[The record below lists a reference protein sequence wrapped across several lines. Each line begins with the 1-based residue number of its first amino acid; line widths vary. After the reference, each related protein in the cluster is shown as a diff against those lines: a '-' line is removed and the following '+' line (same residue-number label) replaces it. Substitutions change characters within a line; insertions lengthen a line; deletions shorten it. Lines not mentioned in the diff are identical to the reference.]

1 MAEFE
6 KAPGETPFQYTA
18 TDNDWYG
25 LVVFNNSP
33 GSLSA
38 TFTVEF
44 NQGPCEV
51 DELVDRVCETDR
63 GVPRTYSFQQ
73 TSNSWA
79 GVAVSH
85 LGGDDKDIDIYDHPE
100 ATGVPLV
107 GSYFSQGTD
116 FVVGDFNHA
125 ALGAYYPQ
133 VTYGGSAVD
142 YTVEWDGDQEQ
153 LLPGIPESGSVGEGN
168 PDCGLIRVWDCDLEA
183 GREYA
188 FILTTKGSADV
199 RLALFRNPGPGVPW
213 AGRAQAEFEKTAL
226 DPPHLYTA
234 PDTDRYAVVV
244 FNNSHGGDDYT
255 LRMESDECSRLT
267 SASCQ
272 TSNLRPG
279 CFSFEHLPASWTA
292 VAVKPAE
299 GDDKDICVYDNPHAL
314 GTPLN
319 CSSRLEGTDVLV
331 GDFNHNPPGTYYA
344 RVVGGAEGAN
354 HVVEWS
360 NGPELLYPA
369 TPVSGTVGGASG
381 DCGLVRIFNLP
392 LESGRQH
399 CFTLLEEGAA
409 DIRLALFKNPGSG
422 SYWAGRALAE
432 FEKGAAETPYLYTA
446 TSDDWFGLVVFNDSP
461 GSVSGNYTLRMD
473 VGPCATPPS
482 ELVAGEC
489 QASTGVPKV
498 YSLVQ
503 ESSFWAA
510 VAVNPSAEDDKDICV
525 FDNPGG
531 AGTPLVCSSTA
542 TGTDFVLG
550 DFNHTPTGIYY
561 PQVTFGDGSASYLI
575 EWDGGPETIEL
586 GATVN
591 GSVGGG
597 GGDCGLIRVWDVP
610 LASGGRYRFHL
621 STEGAADIRVALF
634 KNPGSSAHWTGRNGR
649 EFELLA
655 AGSPYQYEATGDD
668 RYGLVVFN
676 DSPGS
681 PSGSFT
687 VRVEDLTPP
696 GCPEPCPPGP
706 RVLAGEGVGQLG
718 ELVEIEI
725 MLRDT
730 PVPVDAFSL
739 EVQYDAGMLA
749 FAPTDE
755 ACGLTAG
762 WGELDAADSQP
773 PGVITIEGID
783 AAAIPPG
790 SLGCIA
796 RLTFEVIC
804 PDCVEGEASPLVP
817 RSLGGDLAG
826 IGICCGT
833 FMYGHGAA
841 CPADGDVDENGV
853 LTPGD
858 AQCAFRIF
866 LHAQTVPSGCDVP
879 EWDCEI
885 AASDV
890 NCNEVVTP
898 GDALAIFRRFLDG
911 LPPEHCFARDPPLM
925 VAKSPL
931 PAMTAPPAEHYRLD
945 LAELTSS
952 PPGPVAAALVMDPL
966 MGEAAFGFEL
976 DFDPAAFEYLGL
988 AAGRAA
994 EDWIALDGEETA
1006 GGRLIIGGFDPRGLD
1021 EAEVRSALDADGRV
1035 TIATLS
1041 FHKRVAGVTPGPVH
1055 WRERILGGNDAGSPP
1070 GTAAVGGIFLGRPY
1084 PNPSRSGA
1092 LMVLSIPGGERRS
1105 VRISVYDLLGRRIRT
1120 IVDGRLSGGIHW
1132 AEWDRRDEM
1141 GRVVGAGVYFFD
1153 VRSADFVA
1161 RRKLVVLD

>member
-1 MAEFE
+1 MRPRTKGLVAEGIGSRSVLLLAAALSGQLLLVPAVSAQDLLANRACETDNDVPHIYSFTQTLRYWTVVGVNVSPGDDKDIWLYDNPQGTGTALAVSVLPTGTTDFVAGDFNHNSAGTYYPKVAQGGAVDYVTEWDAGGSILNPGSPVTVQVGGTSGSCGVVGIWDLQLEVGRQYCFSLTSNGAADIRMSLLKNPTSGPYWASRFMAEFE

-153 LLPGIPESGSVGEGN
+153 LLPGIPESGSVGAGN

-409 DIRLALFKNPGSG
+409 DTG
-422 SYWAGRALAE
+422 AGRVRE
-432 FEKGAAETPYLYTA
+432 
-446 TSDDWFGLVVFNDSP
+446 
-461 GSVSGNYTLRMD
+461 
-473 VGPCATPPS
+473 
-482 ELVAGEC
+482 
-489 QASTGVPKV
+489 
-498 YSLVQ
+498 
-503 ESSFWAA
+503 
-510 VAVNPSAEDDKDICV
+510 
-525 FDNPGG
+525 
-531 AGTPLVCSSTA
+531 
-542 TGTDFVLG
+542 
-550 DFNHTPTGIYY
+550 
-561 PQVTFGDGSASYLI
+561 
-575 EWDGGPETIEL
+575 
-586 GATVN
+586 
-591 GSVGGG
+591 GGG
-597 GGDCGLIRVWDVP
+597 GNPVP
-610 LASGGRYRFHL
+610 LH
-621 STEGAADIRVALF
+621 
-634 KNPGSSAHWTGRNGR
+634 
-649 EFELLA
+649 
-655 AGSPYQYEATGDD
+655 
-668 RYGLVVFN
+668 
-676 DSPGS
+676 
-681 PSGSFT
+681 
-687 VRVEDLTPP
+687 
-696 GCPEPCPPGP
+696 
-706 RVLAGEGVGQLG
+706 
-718 ELVEIEI
+718 
-725 MLRDT
+725 
-730 PVPVDAFSL
+730 
-739 EVQYDAGMLA
+739 
-749 FAPTDE
+749 
-755 ACGLTAG
+755 
-762 WGELDAADSQP
+762 
-773 PGVITIEGID
+773 
-783 AAAIPPG
+783 
-790 SLGCIA
+790 
-796 RLTFEVIC
+796 
-804 PDCVEGEASPLVP
+804 
-817 RSLGGDLAG
+817 
-826 IGICCGT
+826 
-833 FMYGHGAA
+833 
-841 CPADGDVDENGV
+841 
-853 LTPGD
+853 
-858 AQCAFRIF
+858 
-866 LHAQTVPSGCDVP
+866 CDQ
-879 EWDCEI
+879 
-885 AASDV
+885 
-890 NCNEVVTP
+890 
-898 GDALAIFRRFLDG
+898 
-911 LPPEHCFARDPPLM
+911 
-925 VAKSPL
+925 
-931 PAMTAPPAEHYRLD
+931 
-945 LAELTSS
+945 
-952 PPGPVAAALVMDPL
+952 
-966 MGEAAFGFEL
+966 
-976 DFDPAAFEYLGL
+976 
-988 AAGRAA
+988 
-994 EDWIALDGEETA
+994 
-1006 GGRLIIGGFDPRGLD
+1006 
-1021 EAEVRSALDADGRV
+1021 
-1035 TIATLS
+1035 
-1041 FHKRVAGVTPGPVH
+1041 
-1055 WRERILGGNDAGSPP
+1055 
-1070 GTAAVGGIFLGRPY
+1070 
-1084 PNPSRSGA
+1084 
-1092 LMVLSIPGGERRS
+1092 
-1105 VRISVYDLLGRRIRT
+1105 
-1120 IVDGRLSGGIHW
+1120 
-1132 AEWDRRDEM
+1132 
-1141 GRVVGAGVYFFD
+1141 
-1153 VRSADFVA
+1153 
-1161 RRKLVVLD
+1161 